1 MDSLSGLFLGAL
13 LIVILDGKVH
23 KAFFHLI
30 SLSLKIH
37 RNRQT
42 HIRLH
47 LFVTAKG
54 NKLGTY
60 VHVVKGETLAKL
72 WSNFSFQSPRQLP
85 QHRPDQD
92 ALFFPQKLVFRSV
105 LVLQLSKNINQNFT
119 NKS

>member
-47 LFVTAKG
+47 LFVTANG

-60 VHVVKGETLAKL
+60 VHVVHVVHVVKGNDLGQVVVE
-72 WSNFSFQSPRQLP
+72 FQLP
-85 QHRPDQD
+85 
-92 ALFFPQKLVFRSV
+92 
-105 LVLQLSKNINQNFT
+105 
-119 NKS
+119 KS